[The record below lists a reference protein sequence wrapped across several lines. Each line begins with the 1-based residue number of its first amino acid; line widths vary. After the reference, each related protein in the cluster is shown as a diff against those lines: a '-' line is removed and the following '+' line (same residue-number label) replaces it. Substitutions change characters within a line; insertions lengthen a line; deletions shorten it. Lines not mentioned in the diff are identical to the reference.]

1 MQHVQDYLEMACVTG
16 ASGADSYFVQTYL
29 LFSVPV
35 LITLYVGSIAAVLW
49 TLRRLSRFE
58 GAALYTKPLRQTC
71 LNVRHP

>member
-1 MQHVQDYLEMACVTG
+1 MPHVQDYLEMACVTG

-49 TLRRLSRFE
+49 TMRGLSRSAV
-58 GAALYTKPLRQTC
+58 AALYKKPVRRTC